1 MFRRVL
7 CALVVSA
14 VIFPASY
21 SFAAT
26 LGVTPP
32 IRQPYPNVHLNIP
45 LHSRIV
51 PRFDHEVARI
61 DGCAKVRKT
70 VRSRA
75 IHRDCRLRYREPRDR
90 PLSSDVFGEEMR

>member
-45 LHSRIV
+45 LHSHIV

-61 DGCAKVRKT
+61 DGCQGSEDCSITRDPPGLPAQI
-70 VRSRA
+70 SRA
-75 IHRDCRLRYREPRDR
+75 PR
-90 PLSSDVFGEEMR
+90 SSAIL